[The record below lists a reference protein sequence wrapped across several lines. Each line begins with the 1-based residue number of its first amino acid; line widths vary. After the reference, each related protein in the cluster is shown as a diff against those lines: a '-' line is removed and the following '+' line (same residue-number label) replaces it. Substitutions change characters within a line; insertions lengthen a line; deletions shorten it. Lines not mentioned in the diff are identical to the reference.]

1 MLVNESIPRYQTY
14 QSYHGASDLTY
25 PVCQWSQSLT
35 STWHRRS
42 IVRACVRTFN
52 VTTYNTIART
62 SMYVISTCSHGS
74 RSRYACVV
82 HFLNLEKPS
91 HDSPSL
97 SRLANP
103 NRCAFVV
110 HFLNLAKPSHDSP
123 SLPRIANPNCCAFV
137 VHFLNP
143 EKPRHESPH
152 PSRLANPNRC
162 ASVVHFLNLQK
173 PHHHSLHPLR

>member
-25 PVCQWSQSLT
+25 PVCQWSQSPT

-42 IVRACVRTFN
+42 IVRACVRTYN
-52 VTTYNTIART
+52 GTTYYSIARA

-74 RSRYACVV
+74 RSRYA
-82 HFLNLEKPS
+82 
-91 HDSPSL
+91 
-97 SRLANP
+97 R
-103 NRCAFVV
+103 VV

-123 SLPRIANPNCCAFV
+123 SLPRFTNPNRCAFVVHFLNLAKLSIESSSLPRIANSNHCAFV

-152 PSRLANPNRC
+152 SSRIANPNRC
-162 ASVVHFLNLQK
+162 AFVVHF
-173 PHHHSLHPLR
+173 